1 MFRVPLG
8 LLIVLPQLLFQIGC
22 VQMCSKS
29 EIHALI
35 LARGGSKGIKY
46 KNLVKIEGLS
56 LLARTIITIQ
66 NSSCFD
72 HIWVS
77 TDDKRISIEANKY
90 GAIVHNRPSEIAR
103 DETSSLDA
111 IKEFLDVHKAIH
123 NFSLFQCTSVFL
135 KEKYINEAALAFK
148 NHDCVFAAM
157 RSHYL
162 RWEFVDH
169 LLVPVGFN
177 SKARPRRQDWKGDIV
192 ETGMFYFSK
201 RRLVESGFLQNNRC
215 SIVEIDQ
222 KDGLEIDS
230 PIDLTI
236 ARCILNNKM

>member
-1 MFRVPLG
+1 MIVPLG
-8 LLIVLPQLLFQIGC
+8 LLLILAQLLFQIESTEI
-22 VQMCSKS
+22 CSKS
-29 EIHALI
+29 ELHALI

-46 KNLVKIEGLS
+46 KNLVEIAGLS
-56 LLARTIITIQ
+56 LLARTIIKIQ
-66 NSSCFD
+66 NSACFD

-77 TDDKRISIEANKY
+77 TDDKRIATEAEKY
-90 GAIVHNRPSEIAR
+90 GAIVHVRPPEFAM
-103 DETSSLDA
+103 DDTSSLDA
-111 IKEFLDVHKAIH
+111 IKEFLDTHKAIH

-135 KEKYINEAALAFK
+135 KEEYIKDAALAFK
-148 NHDCVFAAM
+148 NHDCVFAAK

-162 RWEFVDH
+162 RWEYIDN

-201 RRLVESGFLQNNRC
+201 RRLVENGVLQNDRC
-215 SIVEIDQ
+215 SIVEIDEQ
-222 KDGLEIDS
+222 DGLEIDS

-236 ARCILNNKM
+236 ARCIINNKT